1 MPRSIHRTIAIG
13 PASLDLS
20 IVVPVKDEAPNVI
33 HLADEIDAALTG
45 EMLAWECVWVDD
57 GSTDGTTD
65 LLRRLART
73 REPHRVLILDRN
85 YGQSAALAE
94 GFSRSRGRWL
104 AMLDGDG
111 QNDPADLPALIAKI
125 RESGADMVNGYRA
138 TRRDNWLRKIS
149 SRIAN
154 GTRNRLTRE
163 SIRDVGC
170 SLRILKR
177 ECVADLLVY
186 KGMHRF
192 LPTLVRLK
200 GYTHIAEVP
209 VNHRPR
215 ERGTAKYGVSNRL
228 FVGLM
233 DCYAVWWMQRRLVAS
248 AVAEEVNQGGTGD
261 EQHSMGHNR
270 LSGTGDVLGPVPS
283 AVDRE

>member
-1 MPRSIHRTIAIG
+1 MPISIHKTIAMG

-20 IVVPVKDEAPNVI
+20 IVVPVKDEAPNIV
-33 HLADEIDAALTG
+33 HLADEIDAAMQG
-45 EMLAWECVWVDD
+45 EALAWECVWVDD
-57 GSTDGTTD
+57 GSSDGTTE
-65 LLRRLART
+65 LLRNLSRE
-73 REPHRVLILDRN
+73 REPHRCLVLDRN

-111 QNDPADLPALIAKI
+111 QNDPADLPVLIAKM
-125 RESGADMVNGYRA
+125 RDSGADMVNGYRA
-138 TRRDNWLRKIS
+138 TRRDNWVRKIS

-154 GTRNRLTRE
+154 GARNRLTRE

-170 SLRILKR
+170 SLRIFKR
-177 ECVADLLVY
+177 ACVADLLVH

-192 LPTLVRLK
+192 IPTLVRLK
-200 GYTHIAEVP
+200 GFEKIAEVP

-233 DCYAVWWMQRRLVAS
+233 DCYAVWWMQRRLIAG
-248 AVAEEVNQGGTGD
+248 AVAEEVNRGGRGD
-261 EQHSMGHNR
+261 EQHIMAR
-270 LSGTGDVLGPVPS
+270 TRDAGTGDVLGAVSS